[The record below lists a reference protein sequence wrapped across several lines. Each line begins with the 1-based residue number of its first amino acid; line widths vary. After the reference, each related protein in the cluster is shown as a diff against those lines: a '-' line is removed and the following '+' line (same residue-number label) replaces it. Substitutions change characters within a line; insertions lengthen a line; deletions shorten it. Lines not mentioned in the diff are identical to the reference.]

1 MQRAMTEPT
10 NLPNPAPATADATP
24 LEWVRGE
31 IRGSLAE
38 AAQQVRAFLV
48 AKTDP
53 APLRAA
59 RDHLH
64 QVNGALHMLD
74 LRGVTQVVEAS
85 ERLVALWESNPR
97 ECLPSAVRSLEATF
111 AAIRNYLDGLIRG
124 RDEPPIRLYP
134 YYREILVLLGAPRI
148 HPADLLFPDLGRNP
162 PAEQILVRPLSTDE
176 LRVRRVRYEEG
187 LLRFLRDPENTLARS
202 QMRDAVADLEGM
214 PQRRSSR
221 TFWWIVRGL
230 FDALEVSGL
239 PADEDC
245 KRLLARINQQILRQ
259 LQGSFAIA
267 DRLMTDAIFHVARAD
282 RRVARVQEIRALF
295 DLDTLVP
302 DDFERATLTTID
314 TEALHELKAA
324 IGQCKALW
332 GQTGPEQPGNAGMA
346 RGAAAASRPDPE
358 LADPFARAAHAA
370 HRLGA
375 DAAAGLIEC
384 MQRAAPR
391 QASLGAAARE
401 AVAMEIATALL
412 LLELGVDTY
421 PHSDP
426 QFERRAAAMV
436 ERIERAAQGLPLDPA
451 EPWLTELAQNAQ
463 ERASLETV
471 IAEMRAMLREAE
483 LRLDTFFR
491 DPAQRGPLIDLDA
504 SFEQIAGVFGV
515 LGHEDAVAA
524 LQDITAVVRRF
535 CDPTVDADRQEF
547 ARIAQNLGAIG
558 FLVDMLA
565 QDPAA
570 PRAMF
575 RFDPRTGMFHADIAA
590 ARETPAAQPEEEDGA
605 AAVAAMPAVAFAAP
619 EPARGTGPEAADVGR
634 GAADHG
640 VEGEEQSSADWLAAG
655 REAPVHAPSAPLPE
669 SAAAADQ
676 ELFEIFLAEADE
688 QLQAIAEQVERL
700 RGEPG
705 DRDALT
711 MARRAFHTLKG
722 SSRMVGLHDFGEVAW
737 ALEQCF
743 NVVLSQEQP
752 ATSDLIHLAA
762 ASAARMGA
770 WIAALRRDPQ
780 AGIDDGAAWIA
791 AADAVRGG
799 GPFESP
805 EAVVPPLAAPDLPPE
820 DASETPEPQEAAARD
835 ARSPAPE
842 PAFDIEPPTTDDT
855 LRIGPVAVSRGLYAI
870 FLQESDECI
879 RALEDGIAHWRAR
892 SAASGVHADGAQA
905 DFEPLVRRA
914 HTLAG
919 IAGTVGVEPVC
930 ALAEPIDAVLQWV
943 FARATTGVAPFRP
956 TEAQFETL
964 SSGIGQM
971 KAMLHQFAG
980 GVPPDPDPAS
990 AAALQTLLAIV
1001 REMPAPSQPESAPA
1015 ASPAAVP
1022 EFPPEPA
1029 PAPAAESEPEVPAA
1043 PPEPAT
1049 PPTIDEIDADLA
1061 PIFLAEA
1068 QDLFPAISA
1077 DLRRLEESTGGLGDV
1092 GPAETARE
1100 LMRALH
1106 TLKGSAR
1113 MAGAMRLGEVV
1124 HAMEARIESAIGNGE
1139 APGPLADDLH
1149 GRFDHA
1155 AALFEALQHAPP
1167 APEDAV
1173 AAPEAAAQSAPTGAG
1188 AATAATPAA
1197 IVPKE
1202 DKAPAAHLRVRAD
1215 ILDRLVD
1222 HAGEISITRTKL
1234 ETELGQLRGA
1244 LGDLADNILRLRTQL
1259 REIEVQADAQIQAQS
1274 NDTRHAENFDPL
1286 EFDRYSRLQELT
1298 RQLAESVEDVALVQ
1312 SGMSRALQL
1321 ADNDVSAQSRLTRDL
1336 QQNLL
1341 HMRMVPFAN
1350 VADRLFRVARQSARE
1365 LGKRVRL
1372 DLEGE
1377 NTEVDRSVLEHM
1389 AGPFEHLVR
1398 NAIVHGLESPEA
1410 RAASGKPDTGELR
1423 VSVHQESNEVVVVF
1437 ADDGRGLDWDRIR
1450 ARGESSG
1457 RIPAG
1462 RIPDER
1468 ELIELIFAPGFSTA
1482 DEVTELAGR
1491 GIGMDAVRAQVA
1503 GLGGR
1508 IAVSSEAGRGTRFT
1522 LYLPMSLSVMQ
1533 VVLARIGDQRFAI
1546 PAAMV
1551 EQDQHV
1557 AAEELLPA
1565 IQRGAIAFEGIGEV
1579 VLRPLAQLVGRDPTP
1594 PDTDTHALALLR
1606 LGDDRLAINADEF
1619 SAPREVVVKNVGPQV
1634 ARLAGVLGAT
1644 VLGDG
1649 QVVLICNPVQL
1660 IARAPEPPEV
1670 VADFDLDS
1678 VAPDSALDRTTPDDA
1693 TGGGSP
1699 APLRPGRAHTAHI
1712 LIVDDSLTVRRV
1724 TQRLLE
1730 RNGYHTIL
1738 AKDGIDALRTMETQ
1752 RPDCILAD
1760 IEMPRMDGYDLTR
1773 AIRANATTHDIPV
1786 IMITSRTA
1794 EKHRRMAF
1802 ELGADEYL
1810 GKPYQEEELL
1820 RLIGMHVGAKARSL

>member
-1 MQRAMTEPT
+1 MQRAMTESTNPT
-10 NLPNPAPATADATP
+10 AAPRAAPDSAP

-31 IRGSLAE
+31 IRSSLAE

-53 APLRAA
+53 TPLRAA

-97 ECLPSAVRSLEATF
+97 DCLPSAVRSLEATF
-111 AAIRNYLDGLIRG
+111 AAVRNYLDGLVRG

-134 YYREILVLLGAPRI
+134 YYREVLVLLGAPRI
-148 HPADLLFPDLGRNP
+148 HPADLLFPDLTRNP
-162 PAEQILVRPLSTDE
+162 PADHITVRPLSTDE

-267 DRLMTDAIFHVARAD
+267 DRLMTDAIFHAARAD
-282 RRVARVQEIRALF
+282 RRVARVREIRALF

-314 TEALHELKAA
+314 TEALQELKGA
-324 IGQCKALW
+324 IGQCKARW
-332 GQTGPEQPGNAGMA
+332 GQTGPGQTDNAGSA
-346 RGAAAASRPDPE
+346 KNGAAPAPRPDTE
-358 LADPFARAAHAA
+358 LAEPFARAAQAA

-375 DAAAGLIEC
+375 DAAASLIEC
-384 MQRAAPR
+384 MENAAR
-391 QASLGAAARE
+391 RHAALAAAARE

-421 PHSDP
+421 PQSDP
-426 QFERRAAAMV
+426 QFERRAAAMIG
-436 ERIERAAQGLPLDPA
+436 RIERAAQGLPLEPA

-463 ERASLETV
+463 ERASIETV
-471 IAEMRAMLREAE
+471 VAEMRAILREAE

-491 DPAQRGPLIDLDA
+491 NPAQRAPLADLDA
-504 SFEQIAGVFGV
+504 AFEQIAGVFGV
-515 LGHEDAVAA
+515 LGYEDAVAA
-524 LQDITAVVRRF
+524 LHDMAAVVRRLR
-535 CDPTVDADRQEF
+535 DPAVDADRQEF

-558 FLVDMLA
+558 FFIDMLA

-570 PRAMF
+570 PRGMF
-575 RFDPRTGMFHADIAA
+575 RFDPETGMLHADIAT
-590 ARETPAAQPEEEDGA
+590 ARQTPAAPPEEDGGA
-605 AAVAAMPAVAFAAP
+605 PNAVAVAPGNVPRPDAETTAV
-619 EPARGTGPEAADVGR
+619 GPDT
-634 GAADHG
+634 ADHG
-640 VEGEEQSSADWLAAG
+640 AEAEEQSSAEWLAAG

-669 SAAAADQ
+669 SAAEADQ

-688 QLQAIAEQVERL
+688 QLQAIGEQVERL

-711 MARRAFHTLKG
+711 MGRRAFHTLKG
-722 SSRMVGLHDFGEVAW
+722 SSRMVGLHDFGEFAW
-737 ALEQCF
+737 AIEQCF

-752 ATSDLIHLAA
+752 TTPSLIGLAA

-770 WIAALRRDPQ
+770 WIAALRDDPR
-780 AGIDDGAAWIA
+780 ARIDDGSTWVA

-805 EAVVPPLAAPDLPPE
+805 DAAPAPPP
-820 DASETPEPQEAAARD
+820 AGTEA
-835 ARSPAPE
+835 
-842 PAFDIEPPTTDDT
+842 PTSDDT

-879 RALEDGIAHWRAR
+879 RALEEGIARWRAR
-892 SAASGVHADGAQA
+892 SAAPGGLQA
-905 DFEPLVRRA
+905 DDVQSNFEPLVRRA

-943 FARATTGVAPFRP
+943 FARATTGIAPFRP
-956 TEAQFETL
+956 TDAQFETL
-964 SSGIGQM
+964 SNGIGQM
-971 KAMLHQFAG
+971 RAMLHQFAG
-980 GVPPDPDPAS
+980 GVHPDPDPAG
-990 AAALQTLLAIV
+990 AAALQALLAIV
-1001 REMPAPSQPESAPA
+1001 RETPAAPATTPVSPPAAVTPQPERAPTPIAEAASQAEPAPVTIAP
-1015 ASPAAVP
+1015 ASPADTA
-1022 EFPPEPA
+1022 
-1029 PAPAAESEPEVPAA
+1029 PAA
-1043 PPEPAT
+1043 PPESTT
-1049 PPTIDEIDADLA
+1049 PQAVDEIDPDLA

-1077 DLRRLEESTGGLGDV
+1077 DLRRLEESPGNLGDG

-1100 LMRALH
+1100 LLRALH

-1124 HAMEARIESAIGNGE
+1124 HAMEARIESAIGSGE

-1155 AALFEALQHAPP
+1155 AALFEALQHAPSTLADEAP
-1167 APEDAV
+1167 AGSAGPDPK
-1173 AAPEAAAQSAPTGAG
+1173 AASAGLGAM
-1188 AATAATPAA
+1188 AAATPAIA
-1197 IVPKE
+1197 PKE

-1274 NDTRHAENFDPL
+1274 NETRHAENFDPL

-1321 ADNDVSAQSRLTRDL
+1321 ADNDISAQSRLTRDL

-1372 DLEGE
+1372 DLAGE

-1398 NAIVHGLESPEA
+1398 NAIVHGLESPPE
-1410 RAASGKPDTGELR
+1410 RTAAGKPESGELR
-1423 VSVHQESNEVVVVF
+1423 VSVHQESNEIVVVF

-1457 RIPAG
+1457 RILPG

-1508 IAVSSEAGRGTRFT
+1508 IAVSSETNRGTRFT

-1551 EQDQHV
+1551 EQDRHI

-1565 IQRGAIAFEGIGEV
+1565 IQRGTIAFEGIDDV

-1606 LGDDRLAINADEF
+1606 LGDDRLAISADEF

-1678 VAPDSALDRTTPDDA
+1678 VAPESGLDRAAPEGMA
-1693 TGGGSP
+1693 RAELP
-1699 APLRPGRAHTAHI
+1699 APLRTARTHTAHI

-1738 AKDGIDALRTMETQ
+1738 AKDGIDALRAIEAQ

-1773 AIRANATTHDIPV
+1773 AIRANAATHDIPV

-1820 RLIGMHVGAKARSL
+1820 RLIGMHAGAKARA

>member
-1 MQRAMTEPT
+1 MQRAMTESIRPST
-10 NLPNPAPATADATP
+10 SAPPAAADATP

-64 QVNGALHMLD
+64 QVNGALQMLD
-74 LRGVTQVVEAS
+74 LRGVTQVVEAA

-111 AAIRNYLDGLIRG
+111 AAVRNYLDGLIRG

-148 HPADLLFPDLGRNP
+148 HPADLLFPDFGRNP
-162 PAEQILVRPLSTDE
+162 PPEQISVRPLSTDE

-259 LQGSFAIA
+259 LEGNFAIA
-267 DRLMTDAIFHVARAD
+267 DRLMTDAIFHAARAD
-282 RRVARVQEIRALF
+282 RRVARVGEIRALF

-314 TEALHELKAA
+314 TEALHELKSA

-332 GQTGPEQPGNAGMA
+332 GQTGPAQPGNAGPA
-346 RGAAAASRPDPE
+346 KASSAAAPRSDPE
-358 LADPFARAAHAA
+358 AADPFARAAQAA

-375 DAAAGLIEC
+375 DAAASLIEC
-384 MQRAAPR
+384 MQTVAPR

-426 QFERRAAAMV
+426 QFERRAAAMIG
-436 ERIERAAQGLPLDPA
+436 RIERAAQGLPLDPA
-451 EPWLTELAQNAQ
+451 EPWLTELAQSAQ

-491 DPAQRGPLIDLDA
+491 DPAQREPLADLDA
-504 SFEQIAGVFGV
+504 SFEQMAGVFAV

-524 LQDITAVVRRF
+524 LHDITAAVRRF
-535 CDPTVDADRQEF
+535 RDPAVDADRQEF

-558 FLVDMLA
+558 FFVDMLA

-575 RFDPRTGMFHADIAA
+575 RYDPQTGMLHADIAT
-590 ARETPAAQPEEEDGA
+590 ARETPAAPPEEENDAVAAAATSATRAPVDPGA
-605 AAVAAMPAVAFAAP
+605 PGPARAAVADA
-619 EPARGTGPEAADVGR
+619 TDVGA
-634 GAADHG
+634 GAAGHDAD
-640 VEGEEQSSADWLAAG
+640 GEEQSSAEWLAAG

-688 QLQAIAEQVERL
+688 QLQAIEEQIERL
-700 RGEPG
+700 RGDSG

-711 MARRAFHTLKG
+711 MTRRAFHTLKG
-722 SSRMVGLHDFGEVAW
+722 SSRMVGLHDFGEFAW

-752 ATSDLIHLAA
+752 ASPDLIALTA
-762 ASAARMGA
+762 ASAVRMGA
-770 WIAALRRDPQ
+770 WIAALHHDPQ
-780 AGIDDGAAWIA
+780 ARIEDGPAWIA

-799 GPFESP
+799 RPFELP
-805 EAVVPPLAAPDLPPE
+805 EAAHPPLVAPAPVPE
-820 DASETPEPQEAAARD
+820 LQEVPADDAL
-835 ARSPAPE
+835 SPAPPPE
-842 PAFDIEPPTTDDT
+842 PGIETPPADDT

-879 RALEDGIAHWRAR
+879 RALEDGIARWRAR
-892 SAASGVHADGAQA
+892 QGDDAQA

-919 IAGTVGVEPVC
+919 IAGTVGIEPVC

-943 FARATTGVAPFRP
+943 FARATTGVVPFRP
-956 TEAQFETL
+956 TDAQFGTL
-964 SSGIGQM
+964 SDGIGQM

-980 GVPPDPDPAS
+980 GVHPDPDPAS
-990 AAALQTLLAIV
+990 AAALQTLLGIV
-1001 REMPAPSQPESAPA
+1001 REFPAPALPESAPA
-1015 ASPAAVP
+1015 AAAEP
-1022 EFPPEPA
+1022 RPEPA
-1029 PAPAAESEPEVPAA
+1029 AAPPAEAVPEVPAA
-1043 PPEPAT
+1043 PAEAAA
-1049 PPTIDEIDADLA
+1049 PPTLDEIDADLA

-1077 DLRRLEESTGGLGDV
+1077 DLRRLEEGVGSLSDG

-1124 HAMEARIESAIGNGE
+1124 HAMEARIESAIGTGE
-1139 APGPLADDLH
+1139 APGALADDLH

-1155 AALFEALQHAPP
+1155 AALFEALQHAP
-1167 APEDAV
+1167 APETTGAAAAAADTNG
-1173 AAPEAAAQSAPTGAG
+1173 AAPATSPTVGTAAGTPVG
-1188 AATAATPAA
+1188 AATAIA
-1197 IVPKE
+1197 PKE

-1259 REIEVQADAQIQAQS
+1259 REIEVQADAQIQAQA
-1274 NDTRHAENFDPL
+1274 NETRHAENFDPL

-1321 ADNDVSAQSRLTRDL
+1321 ADNDISAQSRLTRDL

-1372 DLEGE
+1372 DLAGE

-1398 NAIVHGLESPEA
+1398 NAIVHGLESPA
-1410 RAASGKPDTGELR
+1410 DRAAAGKPDTGELR

-1437 ADDGRGLDWDRIR
+1437 ADDGRGLDWERIR

-1491 GIGMDAVRAQVA
+1491 GVGMDAVRAQVA

-1606 LGDDRLAINADEF
+1606 LGDDRLAISADEF

-1660 IARAPEPPEV
+1660 IARAPEPPEI

-1678 VAPDSALDRTTPDDA
+1678 IAPESGLERTAPEGAARDE
-1693 TGGGSP
+1693 SP
-1699 APLRPGRAHTAHI
+1699 IPVRGARTHTAHI

-1738 AKDGIDALRTMETQ
+1738 AKDGIDALRTIESQ

-1773 AIRANATTHDIPV
+1773 AIRANAATHDIPV

-1820 RLIGMHVGAKARSL
+1820 RLIRMHVGAKARV

>member
-1 MQRAMTEPT
+1 MTETSRPST
-10 NLPNPAPATADATP
+10 SASPAAVDATP

-59 RDHLH
+59 REHLH
-64 QVNGALHMLD
+64 QVNGALQMLD

-85 ERLVALWESNPR
+85 ERLIALWEANPR

-111 AAIRNYLDGLIRG
+111 AAVRNYLDGLTRG

-162 PAEQILVRPLSTDE
+162 PGERIRVRPLSTDE

-202 QMRDAVADLEGM
+202 QMRDAVADIEGM

-239 PADEDC
+239 AADEDC
-245 KRLLARINQQILRQ
+245 KRLFARINQQILRQ
-259 LQGSFAIA
+259 LEGNFAIA
-267 DRLMTDAIFHVARAD
+267 DRLMTDAIFHAARAD
-282 RRVARVQEIRALF
+282 RRVARIQEIRALF
-295 DLDTLVP
+295 DLDTLMP

-314 TEALHELKAA
+314 TETLHELKGA
-324 IGQCKALW
+324 IGACKASW
-332 GQTGPEQPGNAGMA
+332 GQTGSTAPLRSGN
-346 RGAAAASRPDPE
+346 E
-358 LADPFARAAHAA
+358 TADPFARAAQAA

-375 DAAAGLIEC
+375 DAAANLIES
-384 MQRAAPR
+384 MQNAAAHR
-391 QASLGAAARE
+391 DSLDTVARE

-426 QFERRAAAMV
+426 QFERRAAAMIR
-436 ERIERAAQGLPLDPA
+436 RIEHAAQGLPVEPA
-451 EPWLTELAQNAQ
+451 EPWLNDLAQKAQ
-463 ERASLETV
+463 EHASLETV
-471 IAEMRAMLREAE
+471 IAEIRAMLREAE

-491 DPAQRGPLIDLDA
+491 NPAQRDSLVDLDA
-504 SFEQIAGVFGV
+504 SFDQIAGVFGV

-524 LQDITAVVRRF
+524 LHDITAAVRRF
-535 CDPTVDADRQEF
+535 RDPAVDTGRQEF

-558 FLVDMLA
+558 FFVDMLA

-575 RFDPRTGMFHADIAA
+575 RFDPQTGTLHADIATPREASA
-590 ARETPAAQPEEEDGA
+590 APAEEEDDAAAAPA
-605 AAVAAMPAVAFAAP
+605 AAVPADAGAPAPAVAD
-619 EPARGTGPEAADVGR
+619 GIDVGP
-634 GAADHG
+634 GAADH
-640 VEGEEQSSADWLAAG
+640 ESAGEEQSSAEWLAAS
-655 REAPVHAPSAPLPE
+655 REPPVHAPSAPLPE
-669 SAAAADQ
+669 SAAAVDL
-676 ELFEIFLAEADE
+676 ELFEVFLAEAEE
-688 QLQAIAEQVERL
+688 QLQSIGEQIERL
-700 RGEPG
+700 RDDPG

-711 MARRAFHTLKG
+711 MTRRAFHTLKG
-722 SSRMVGLHDFGEVAW
+722 SSRMVGLHDFGEFAW

-743 NVVLSQEQP
+743 NVALSQEQP
-752 ATSDLIHLAA
+752 ATPALIDLAA
-762 ASAARMGA
+762 ASAARMSA
-770 WIAALRRDPQ
+770 WIAALQRDPQ
-780 AGIDDGAAWIA
+780 ARSDDGAASLSSSLSSWIA
-791 AADAVRGG
+791 AADAVRSG

-805 EAVVPPLAAPDLPPE
+805 DAAHPSRLAPAPAEELPEAPAN
-820 DASETPEPQEAAARD
+820 DAIA
-835 ARSPAPE
+835 PAPE
-842 PAFDIEPPTTDDT
+842 SPPAIGTAPTDDT
-855 LRIGPVAVSRGLYAI
+855 LRIGPVTVSRGLYAI
-870 FLQESDECI
+870 FLQESDECV
-879 RALEDGIAHWRAR
+879 RALEDGIARWRVHP
-892 SAASGVHADGAQA
+892 AADAA

-930 ALAEPIDAVLQWV
+930 ALAEPIDALLQWA
-943 FARATTGVAPFRP
+943 FARATTGIAPFRP
-956 TEAQFETL
+956 ADAQFETL
-964 SSGIGQM
+964 SDGIAQM

-980 GVPPDPDPAS
+980 GVYPDPDPAG

-1001 REMPAPSQPESAPA
+1001 REMPAPPQPESPPVAPLAAAAAPPPEPTSAPA
-1015 ASPAAVP
+1015 AEAAP
-1022 EFPPEPA
+1022 EIPTVPPEPT
-1029 PAPAAESEPEVPAA
+1029 
-1043 PPEPAT
+1043 T
-1049 PPTIDEIDADLA
+1049 PPALDEIDVDLV
-1061 PIFLAEA
+1061 PIFLVEA
-1068 QDLFPAISA
+1068 QDLFPVISA
-1077 DLRRLEESTGGLGDV
+1077 ALRRLAQSTGILGDS

-1124 HAMEARIESAIGNGE
+1124 HAMEARIESAIGTGE
-1139 APGPLADDLH
+1139 APGVLAEDLH

-1155 AALFEALQHAPP
+1155 AALFESLQRTSPP
-1167 APEDAV
+1167 APD
-1173 AAPEAAAQSAPTGAG
+1173 
-1188 AATAATPAA
+1188 TAATEVTTPAMPA
-1197 IVPKE
+1197 TAGTAVSAALAVAPKE
-1202 DKAPAAHLRVRAD
+1202 EKAPAAHLRVRAD

-1274 NDTRHAENFDPL
+1274 NETRNAENFDPL

-1312 SGMSRALQL
+1312 SGMSRALQM
-1321 ADNDVSAQSRLTRDL
+1321 ADNDISAQSRLTRDL

-1372 DLEGE
+1372 DLAGE

-1398 NAIVHGLESPEA
+1398 NAIVHGLESPA
-1410 RAASGKPDTGELR
+1410 DRAAAGKPDTGELR
-1423 VSVHQESNEVVVVF
+1423 VSVHQESNEIVVVF
-1437 ADDGRGLDWDRIR
+1437 ADDGRGLDWERIR

-1468 ELIELIFAPGFSTA
+1468 ELTELIFAPGFSTA

-1491 GIGMDAVRAQVA
+1491 GVGMDAVRAQVA

-1508 IAVSSEAGRGTRFT
+1508 IAVSSETGRGTRFT

-1533 VVLARIGDQRFAI
+1533 VVLARVGDQRFAI

-1551 EQDQHV
+1551 DRDQHV
-1557 AAEELLPA
+1557 AAEDLLPA
-1565 IQRGAIAFEGIGEV
+1565 IQRGAIAFEGIGDV
-1579 VLRPLAQLVGRDPTP
+1579 VLRPLAQLVGRDPSP
-1594 PDTDTHALALLR
+1594 PDADTYALALLR
-1606 LGDDRLAINADEF
+1606 LGDDRLAISADAF
-1619 SAPREVVVKNVGPQV
+1619 SAPCEVVVKNVGPQV

-1660 IARAPEPPEV
+1660 IARAPEPPEMG
-1670 VADFDLDS
+1670 ADFDLGS
-1678 VAPDSALDRTTPDDA
+1678 AAPDDGARDE
-1693 TGGGSP
+1693 SP
-1699 APLRPGRAHTAHI
+1699 APPRTNRTHTAHI

-1773 AIRANATTHDIPV
+1773 AIRANAATHDIPV

-1820 RLIGMHVGAKARSL
+1820 RLIRMHVDAKERSL

>member
-10 NLPNPAPATADATP
+10 SPSAAAPKSAPAAADATP

-74 LRGVTQVVEAS
+74 LRGVTQVVEAA

-111 AAIRNYLDGLIRG
+111 AAVRNYLDGLIRG

-162 PAEQILVRPLSTDE
+162 PTEQINVRPLSTDE

-239 PADEDC
+239 SADEDC
-245 KRLLARINQQILRQ
+245 KRLFARINQQILRQ
-259 LQGSFAIA
+259 LEGNFAIA
-267 DRLMTDAIFHVARAD
+267 DRLMTDAIFHAARAD
-282 RRVARVQEIRALF
+282 RRVARVGEIRALF

-302 DDFERATLTTID
+302 NDFERATLTTID
-314 TEALHELKAA
+314 TEALHELKSA

-332 GQTGPEQPGNAGMA
+332 GQTGPAQPGNAGAA
-346 RGAAAASRPDPE
+346 RAGSAAALRSEPE
-358 LADPFARAAHAA
+358 PADPFGRAAQAA

-375 DAAAGLIEC
+375 DAAANLIEC
-384 MQRAAPR
+384 MQNAAPH

-401 AVAMEIATALL
+401 AVAMEVATALL

-426 QFERRAAAMV
+426 QFERRAAAMIG
-436 ERIERAAQGLPLDPA
+436 RIERAAQGLPLEPA
-451 EPWLTELAQNAQ
+451 EPWLTELAQSAQ

-491 DPAQRGPLIDLDA
+491 DPAQRDPLADLDA
-504 SFEQIAGVFGV
+504 SFEQLAGVFGV

-524 LQDITAVVRRF
+524 LHDIAAVVRRF
-535 CDPTVDADRQEF
+535 RDPAVDADRQEF

-558 FLVDMLA
+558 FFVDMLV

-575 RFDPRTGMFHADIAA
+575 RFDPQTGTLHADIAT
-590 ARETPAAQPEEEDGA
+590 ARETPAAQIEEEEGNGL
-605 AAVAAMPAVAFAAP
+605 AAVAEAPTGAGAPGAV
-619 EPARGTGPEAADVGR
+619 RGAVPDATDVGP
-634 GAADHG
+634 GAAGHDA
-640 VEGEEQSSADWLAAG
+640 EGEEQSSAEWLAAG
-655 REAPVHAPSAPLPE
+655 REIPVHVPSAPLPE
-669 SAAAADQ
+669 DAAAVDQ

-688 QLQAIAEQVERL
+688 QLQAIGEQIERL
-700 RGEPG
+700 RGDPG

-722 SSRMVGLHDFGEVAW
+722 SSRMVGLHDFGEFAW

-752 ATSDLIHLAA
+752 ATPGLIDLAA

-780 AGIDDGAAWIA
+780 AQVDDGSAPGSASLSSWIA
-791 AADAVRGG
+791 AADTVRGG
-799 GPFESP
+799 GPFTSP
-805 EAVVPPLAAPDLPPE
+805 EAARPPLVAP
-820 DASETPEPQEAAARD
+820 A
-835 ARSPAPE
+835 
-842 PAFDIEPPTTDDT
+842 DDT

-879 RALEDGIAHWRAR
+879 RALEDGIARWRAH
-892 SAASGVHADGAQA
+892 SAVSDGSTAADEPT
-905 DFEPLVRRA
+905 DFEALVRRA

-956 TEAQFETL
+956 TDAQFETL
-964 SSGIGQM
+964 SGGIAQM

-980 GVPPDPDPAS
+980 GVLPDPDPAT

-1015 ASPAAVP
+1015 AVSAAPAAAEP
-1022 EFPPEPA
+1022 RPEPA
-1029 PAPAAESEPEVPAA
+1029 SALPAEAAPEVPAA
-1043 PPEPAT
+1043 APEPTT
-1049 PPTIDEIDADLA
+1049 PPTLDEIDADLA

-1077 DLRRLEESTGGLGDV
+1077 DLRRLEESAGSLGDG

-1124 HAMEARIESAIGNGE
+1124 HAMEARIESAIGTGE
-1139 APGPLADDLH
+1139 APGALADDLH

-1155 AALFEALQHAPP
+1155 AALFEALQHAP
-1167 APEDAV
+1167 APD
-1173 AAPEAAAQSAPTGAG
+1173 T
-1188 AATAATPAA
+1188 AATAAAAADTGLADVAGVAAPALNAGAGAPAGAPAGTTVGATAA
-1197 IVPKE
+1197 IAPKE

-1234 ETELGQLRGA
+1234 ETELGQLRGG

-1259 REIEVQADAQIQAQS
+1259 REIEVQADAQIQAQA
-1274 NDTRHAENFDPL
+1274 NETRHAENFDPL

-1321 ADNDVSAQSRLTRDL
+1321 ADNDISAQSRLTRDL

-1398 NAIVHGLESPEA
+1398 NAIVHGLELPAA
-1410 RAASGKPDTGELR
+1410 RTAAGKPDTGELR

-1437 ADDGRGLDWDRIR
+1437 ADDGRGLDWERIR

-1491 GIGMDAVRAQVA
+1491 GVGMDAVRAQVA

-1594 PDTDTHALALLR
+1594 RDTDTHALALLR
-1606 LGDDRLAINADEF
+1606 LGDDRLAISADEF

-1670 VADFDLDS
+1670 VADFDLGS
-1678 VAPDSALDRTTPDDA
+1678 MAPESGLERVPEDGAGDE
-1693 TGGGSP
+1693 SP
-1699 APLRPGRAHTAHI
+1699 APLRTARTHTAHI

-1738 AKDGIDALRTMETQ
+1738 AKDGIDALRTIETQ

-1773 AIRANATTHDIPV
+1773 AIRANAATHDIPV

-1820 RLIGMHVGAKARSL
+1820 RLIRMHVGAKARA